1 MDAIQIIATGKALPK
16 KLVTNDDMSKIVDT
30 SDEWISTRTGIK
42 QRYFC
47 DGEQN
52 WELAFRA
59 ATEALNSGNIDKDQ
73 IGAVIVGTGTPDY
86 IMPSMACILQEE
98 LGLPNDIPAF
108 DINAA
113 CSGFIYALRV
123 AGSLLQD
130 EVRPY
135 ALVIGSEQLSTRADM
150 TDRSTCVL
158 FGDGAGAAIIKR
170 NPEKKFYGVWGT
182 EGNRA
187 ALGCHGHLT
196 GHPYIYMDGQTV
208 FRFAT
213 QYMTKAA
220 KMVLEQANLTMDDI
234 DYVLCHQA
242 NERIIDYVRKQ
253 FKAPEEKFF
262 KIIHKYGNTSAASI
276 PLGLAEMN
284 EQGLL
289 APGKKMIIVGFGAGF
304 TWGSMLLEF

>member
-1 MDAIQIIATGKALPK
+1 MNAIQIIATGKALPK

-52 WELAFRA
+52 WELACKA
-59 ATEALNSGNIDKDQ
+59 AQAALDRGGIEKEQ
-73 IGAVIVGTGTPDY
+73 IGAVLVGTGTPDY
-86 IMPSMACILQEE
+86 IMPSMACIIQEE
-98 LGLPNDIPAF
+98 LGLPSDIPAF

-130 EVRPY
+130 EERPY

-158 FGDGAGAAIIKR
+158 FGDGAGAVVIKR
-170 NPEKKFYGVWGT
+170 NTEKKFYGVWGT

-187 ALGCHGHLT
+187 ALGCRGHVM
-196 GHPYIYMDGQTV
+196 GNPYIYMDGQTV

-213 QYMTKAA
+213 QYMSNAV
-220 KMVLEQANLTMDDI
+220 KMVLEKAELTVDDI

-276 PLGLAEMN
+276 PIGLAEMD

-289 APGKKMIIVGFGAGF
+289 TAGKKVIIVGFGAGF

>member
-1 MDAIQIIATGKALPK
+1 MDAIQVIATGKAIPK
-16 KLVTNDDMSKIVDT
+16 KLVTNDDLSKIVDT
-30 SDEWISTRTGIK
+30 SDEWISGRTGIK

-52 WELAFRA
+52 WELAFHA
-59 ATEALNSGNIDKDQ
+59 ATEAMNKGEIGKEQ
-73 IGAVIVGTGTPDY
+73 IGAIIVGTGTPDY

-98 LGLPNDIPAF
+98 LGLPTDIPAF

-123 AGSLLQD
+123 AGALLK
-130 EVRPY
+130 EEARPY

-158 FGDGAGAAIIKR
+158 FGDGAGAAVIKR
-170 NPEKKFYGVWGT
+170 NPQKKFYGVWGT

-187 ALGCHGHLT
+187 ALGCRGHLT
-196 GHPYIYMDGQTV
+196 GSPYIYMDGQTV

-220 KMVLEQANLTMDDI
+220 QMVLDQAELTIEDI

-242 NERIIDYVRKQ
+242 NERIIDFVRRQ

-276 PLGLAEMN
+276 PLGLAEME

-289 APGKKMIIVGFGAGF
+289 EPGKKVLIVGFGAGF
-304 TWGSMLLEF
+304 TWGRMLLEF

>member
-59 ATEALNSGNIDKDQ
+59 ATEALTRGNIEKEQ
-73 IGAVIVGTGTPDY
+73 IGAVVVGTGTPDY

-98 LGLPNDIPAF
+98 LGLPSDIPAF

-130 EVRPY
+130 EERPY

-158 FGDGAGAAIIKR
+158 S
-170 NPEKKFYGVWGT
+170 YGS
-182 EGNRA
+182 
-187 ALGCHGHLT
+187 CHLH
-196 GHPYIYMDGQTV
+196 
-208 FRFAT
+208 
-213 QYMTKAA
+213 
-220 KMVLEQANLTMDDI
+220 
-234 DYVLCHQA
+234 
-242 NERIIDYVRKQ
+242 
-253 FKAPEEKFF
+253 
-262 KIIHKYGNTSAASI
+262 
-276 PLGLAEMN
+276 
-284 EQGLL
+284 
-289 APGKKMIIVGFGAGF
+289 
-304 TWGSMLLEF
+304 

>member
-59 ATEALNSGNIDKDQ
+59 ATEALTRCNIEKEQ

-98 LGLPNDIPAF
+98 LGLPSDIPAF

-123 AGSLLQD
+123 AGSLL
-130 EVRPY
+130 
-135 ALVIGSEQLSTRADM
+135 
-150 TDRSTCVL
+150 
-158 FGDGAGAAIIKR
+158 
-170 NPEKKFYGVWGT
+170 
-182 EGNRA
+182 
-187 ALGCHGHLT
+187 
-196 GHPYIYMDGQTV
+196 
-208 FRFAT
+208 
-213 QYMTKAA
+213 
-220 KMVLEQANLTMDDI
+220 
-234 DYVLCHQA
+234 
-242 NERIIDYVRKQ
+242 
-253 FKAPEEKFF
+253 
-262 KIIHKYGNTSAASI
+262 
-276 PLGLAEMN
+276 
-284 EQGLL
+284 
-289 APGKKMIIVGFGAGF
+289 
-304 TWGSMLLEF
+304 

>member
-42 QRYFC
+42 KRYFC

-59 ATEALNSGNIDKDQ
+59 ATAALKKGCIEKEQ
-73 IGAVIVGTGTPDY
+73 IGVVIVGTGTPDY

-130 EVRPY
+130 EARPY

-170 NPEKKFYGVWGT
+170 NPEKKFYGVWET

-213 QYMTKAA
+213 QYMTNAA
-220 KMVLEQANLTMDDI
+220 KKVLEQANLTMDDI

-262 KIIHKYGNTSAASI
+262 KIIQKYGNTSAASI
-276 PLGLAEMN
+276 PLGLAEMD

-289 APGKKMIIVGFGAGF
+289 TTGKKMVIVGFGAGF

>member
-42 QRYFC
+42 QRFFC
-47 DGEQN
+47 DGEKN
-52 WELAFRA
+52 LELACEA
-59 ATEALNSGNIDKDQ
+59 AKTALEKGEIEKEQ
-73 IGAVIVGTGTPDY
+73 IGAIIVGTATNDY
-86 IMPSMACILQEE
+86 IMPSMACMLQQE
-98 LGLPNDIPAF
+98 LGLPADIPAF

-130 EVRPY
+130 EERPY
-135 ALVIGSEQLSTRADM
+135 ALVLGSEQLSTRADM

-158 FGDGAGAAIIKR
+158 FGDGAGAAVIKR
-170 NPEKKFYGVWGT
+170 NPQKKFYGVWGT
-182 EGNRA
+182 EGNKE

-196 GHPYIYMDGQTV
+196 GSPYIYMDGQTV

-220 KMVLEQANLTMDDI
+220 KMVLEKAELTMEDI

-276 PLGLAEMN
+276 PLGLAEMD

-289 APGKKMIIVGFGAGF
+289 QPGKKVIIVGFGAGF

>member
-16 KLVTNDDMSKIVDT
+16 KLVTNEDMSKIVDT
-30 SDEWISTRTGIK
+30 SDEWISGRTGIK

-47 DGEQN
+47 DGEKN
-52 WELAFRA
+52 WELAYRA
-59 ATEALNSGNIDKDQ
+59 ASEAMKRGGIEKEQ
-73 IGAVIVGTGTPDY
+73 IGAVIVGTATPDY
-86 IMPSMACILQEE
+86 FMPSMACILQEE
-98 LGLPNDIPAF
+98 LGLPGDIPAF

-130 EVRPY
+130 EARPY

-170 NPEKKFYGVWGT
+170 NPQKKFYGVWGT
-182 EGNRA
+182 EGNRES
-187 ALGCHGHLT
+187 LGCRGHLT
-196 GHPYIYMDGQTV
+196 GSPYIYMDGQTV

-220 KMVLEQANLTMDDI
+220 KMVLEQAELTMEDI

-276 PLGLAEMN
+276 PLGLAEMD

-289 APGKKMIIVGFGAGF
+289 KPGKKVVIVGFGAGF

>member
-59 ATEALNSGNIDKDQ
+59 ATEALSRGGIEKEQ
-73 IGAVIVGTGTPDY
+73 IGAVVVGTGTPDY

-98 LGLPNDIPAF
+98 LGLPEDIPAF

-130 EVRPY
+130 EKRPY

-158 FGDGAGAAIIKR
+158 FGDGAGAAVIKR

-182 EGNRA
+182 KGNRE
-187 ALGCHGHLT
+187 ALGCRGHLT
-196 GHPYIYMDGQTV
+196 GSPYIYMDGQTV

-213 QYMTKAA
+213 QYMTNAA
-220 KMVLEQANLTMDDI
+220 KKVLELAGLTMDDI

-262 KIIHKYGNTSAASI
+262 KIIQKYGNTSAASI
-276 PLGLAEMN
+276 PLGLAEMD

-289 APGKKMIIVGFGAGF
+289 IPGKKIIIVGFGAGF

>member
-42 QRYFC
+42 QRFFC
-47 DGEQN
+47 DGEKN
-52 WELAFRA
+52 WELACQA
-59 ATEALNSGNIDKDQ
+59 AKAAMDKGGIEKEQ
-73 IGAVIVGTGTPDY
+73 IGAIIVGTATNDY
-86 IMPSMACILQEE
+86 IMPSMACIIQQE
-98 LGLPNDIPAF
+98 LGLPADIPAF

-113 CSGFIYALRV
+113 CSGFIYALRI

-130 EVRPY
+130 EERPY
-135 ALVIGSEQLSTRADM
+135 ALVLGSEQLSTRADM

-158 FGDGAGAAIIKR
+158 FGDGAGAAVIKR
-170 NPEKKFYGVWGT
+170 NPQKKFIGAWGT
-182 EGNRA
+182 EGNKE
-187 ALGCHGHLT
+187 ALGCRGHLT
-196 GHPYIYMDGQTV
+196 GSPYIYMDGQTV

-213 QYMTKAA
+213 QYMTNAA
-220 KMVLEQANLTMDDI
+220 KMVLEKAELTMDDI

-276 PLGLAEMN
+276 PLGLAEMD

-289 APGKKMIIVGFGAGF
+289 QPGKKVIVVGFGAGF
-304 TWGSMLLEF
+304 TWGSLLLEF